1 MLNTKQQEFV
11 DYAVKKFGTNELTV
25 SQLKDA
31 NKHFGC
37 KYAPQWLIK
46 NSDYKIGKSLFK
58 LPTENDV
65 VKTTS
70 GETEKVLPTETKNEA
85 AFVVSSLVGDIIP
98 KKDSVFVSFGNYP
111 DLKSIVKSNMFY
123 PVFITGL
130 SGNGKTMGVTQ
141 ACAEAKKELI
151 RVNITIETD
160 EDDLLGG
167 YRLKDGQT
175 VWQNGP
181 VIEAME
187 RGALLLLDEIDLA
200 SNKIMC
206 LQPILEGSGIYVKKI
221 NKFVKPKN
229 GFNVIATANTKG
241 QGSDDGKFIG
251 TNVLNEAF
259 LERFPVT
266 FEQEYPP
273 VKVEQKILDNVMSAY
288 DLKDP
293 KFTENLVKWADV
305 IRKTFYDG
313 GVDEIIAT
321 RRLVH
326 IINAFAIFKNKLK
339 AVQVCVNRFD
349 DDTKNSFLDLYSKVD
364 AGVNIED
371 ISGNGND
378 VDPINMEEETAKLG
392 PNAQQII
399 EGVKK
404 WGQGLKAKGV
414 FSDEDFEEF
423 KVFAATANGINT
435 INKLRKYY
443 GEQTIPTA
451 PVDVDGAPSNDE
463 LYELVADPKYKT
475 DPAFRR
481 KVEQQFARAFPGK
494 VDTGEI

>member
-11 DYAVKKFGTNELTV
+11 DHALEKFGTNELTV
-25 SQLKDA
+25 SQLKEA
-31 NKHFGC
+31 NKKFGC

-65 VKTTS
+65 VETKSS
-70 GETEKVLPTETKNEA
+70 GESEKVLPASKISKEA
-85 AFVVSSLVGDIIP
+85 AFVVSSLVGDIVP
-98 KKDSVFVSFGNYP
+98 KKDPVFVSFGNYP
-111 DLKSIVKSNMFY
+111 DLKSIIKSNMFY

-259 LERFPVT
+259 LERFPIT
-266 FEQEYPP
+266 FEQKYPSASI
-273 VKVEQKILDNVMSAY
+273 EEKILVNTLAKSGK
-288 DLKDP
+288 KD
-293 KFTENLVKWADV
+293 KDFCKKLVTWADV
-305 IRKTFYDG
+305 IRKTYFDG
-313 GVDEIIAT
+313 GVDEIIST

-326 IINAFAIFKNKLK
+326 IIQAYSIFNKKVKAIE
-339 AVQVCVNRFD
+339 VCTNRFD
-349 DDTKNSFLDLYSKVD
+349 DDTKNSFMELYTKVD
-364 AGVNIED
+364 AGASAD
-371 ISGNGND
+371 
-378 VDPINMEEETAKLG
+378 
-392 PNAQQII
+392 QI
-399 EGVKK
+399 
-404 WGQGLKAKGV
+404 A
-414 FSDEDFEEF
+414 
-423 KVFAATANGINT
+423 
-435 INKLRKYY
+435 
-443 GEQTIPTA
+443 
-451 PVDVDGAPSNDE
+451 
-463 LYELVADPKYKT
+463 
-475 DPAFRR
+475 
-481 KVEQQFARAFPGK
+481 EQQRQSEVASQTDEEDESSDDGD
-494 VDTGEI
+494 VI

>member
-1 MLNTKQQEFV
+1 MLTTKQQEFV

-221 NKFVKPKN
+221 NKFVKPAN
-229 GFNVIATANTKG
+229 GFNVVATANTKG

-259 LERFPVT
+259 LERFPIT
-266 FEQEYPP
+266 FEQKYPTA
-273 VKVEQKILDNVMSAY
+273 KIEEKILVNTLAKSGK
-288 DLKDP
+288 KDADFC
-293 KFTENLVKWADV
+293 KKLVTWADV
-305 IRKTFYDG
+305 IRKTYFDG
-313 GVDEIIAT
+313 GVDEIIST

-326 IINAFAIFKNKLK
+326 IIQAYAIFKNKMK
-339 AVQVCVNRFD
+339 AIEVCTNRFD
-349 DDTKNSFLDLYSKVD
+349 DDTKNSFTELYTKVD
-364 AGVNIED
+364 AGASAE
-371 ISGNGND
+371 
-378 VDPINMEEETAKLG
+378 
-392 PNAQQII
+392 QI
-399 EGVKK
+399 
-404 WGQGLKAKGV
+404 A
-414 FSDEDFEEF
+414 
-423 KVFAATANGINT
+423 
-435 INKLRKYY
+435 
-443 GEQTIPTA
+443 
-451 PVDVDGAPSNDE
+451 
-463 LYELVADPKYKT
+463 
-475 DPAFRR
+475 
-481 KVEQQFARAFPGK
+481 EQQRQADVASQTNEEDESSDDGD
-494 VDTGEI
+494 VI

>member
-25 SQLKDA
+25 SELKEA

-65 VKTTS
+65 VKSNS
-70 GETEKVLPTETKNEA
+70 GETEKVINTAPETKSEA
-85 AFVVSSLVGDIIP
+85 AFVVSSLVGDIVP

-206 LQPILEGSGIYVKKI
+206 LQPILEGSGIFVKKI
-221 NKFVKPKN
+221 NRFVKPKN

-259 LERFPVT
+259 LERFPIT
-266 FEQEYPP
+266 FEQKYPTA
-273 VKVEQKILDNVMSAY
+273 KIEEKILVNTLAKSGK
-288 DLKDP
+288 KD
-293 KFTENLVKWADV
+293 KDFCKKLVTWADV
-305 IRKTFYDG
+305 IRKTYFDG
-313 GVDEIIAT
+313 GVDEIIST

-326 IINAFAIFKNKLK
+326 IIQAYAIFKNKMK
-339 AVQVCVNRFD
+339 AIEVCTNRFD
-349 DDTKNSFLDLYSKVD
+349 DDTKNSFTELYTKVD
-364 AGVNIED
+364 AGASAE
-371 ISGNGND
+371 
-378 VDPINMEEETAKLG
+378 
-392 PNAQQII
+392 QI
-399 EGVKK
+399 
-404 WGQGLKAKGV
+404 A
-414 FSDEDFEEF
+414 
-423 KVFAATANGINT
+423 
-435 INKLRKYY
+435 
-443 GEQTIPTA
+443 
-451 PVDVDGAPSNDE
+451 
-463 LYELVADPKYKT
+463 
-475 DPAFRR
+475 
-481 KVEQQFARAFPGK
+481 EQQRQADVASQTNEEDESSDDGD
-494 VDTGEI
+494 VI